1 MTDVFVSYAAEDRE
15 RAARLA
21 GALTALGWTVWWD
34 RRILAG
40 QTFDKAIER
49 ELYAAKSVVVLWSR
63 HSVESEWVKCEAAA
77 AAERDVLVPAAIDK
91 IRLPLEFR
99 RRQTAD
105 LIRWRGESEHPGYRM
120 LCEGLAAK
128 IGCEVPLPVAASE
141 RDAASGTLPPET
153 IRLERPETLEGSF
166 GRGAGRRVGWR
177 TVGIAVGVLAIA
189 GVAAALLIP
198 GLNREPEPQPAVK
211 SVPPADSAA
220 VRPAEPPHEP
230 PAGAT
235 HPRPAAGSSNPDT
248 GQTGTAKAP
257 SNVAPPGTAKPKPPQ
272 GTASSED
279 CRMDALRRLQQGE
292 INTQKYKEL
301 VGQCQ

>member
-91 IRLPLEFR
+91 VRLPLEFS

-105 LIRWRGESEHPGYRM
+105 LVRWRGESEHPGYRM

-141 RDAASGTLPPET
+141 RDGASGTLPPET

-166 GRGAGRRVGWR
+166 ERGAGRRVGWR

-189 GVAAALLIP
+189 GIVAALLIP
-198 GLNREPEPQPAVK
+198 GLNREAEPQPAAK

-220 VRPAEPPHEP
+220 VRPAEPPHEA
-230 PAGAT
+230 PAGAARSQPT
-235 HPRPAAGSSNPDT
+235 AGSASSGT
-248 GQTGTAKAP
+248 GQTGAAKAP
-257 SNVAPPGTAKPKPPQ
+257 SSAAPPATKPKPPQ
-272 GTASSED
+272 GTASAED

-301 VGQCQ
+301 VGQCR

>member
-1 MTDVFVSYAAEDRE
+1 VTDVFVSYAAEDRE

-49 ELYAAKSVVVLWSR
+49 ELYVAKSVVVLWSR

-166 GRGAGRRVGWR
+166 GREAVRRVGWR
-177 TVGIAVGVLAIA
+177 TVGIVVGVLAI
-189 GVAAALLIP
+189 GGIAAALLIP
-198 GLNREPEPQPAVK
+198 RLIPEPEPQPVVK
-211 SVPPADSAA
+211 VAPPADSA
-220 VRPAEPPHEP
+220 VIRPAEAPHEP

-235 HPRPAAGSSNPDT
+235 QPRPTTGSASPDT
-248 GQTGTAKAP
+248 GQTGTVKAP
-257 SNVAPPGTAKPKPPQ
+257 SSAVPAATAKPKPPQ
-272 GTASSED
+272 GTASAED

-292 INTQKYKEL
+292 ITTQKYKEL
-301 VGQCQ
+301 VGQCR

>member
-166 GRGAGRRVGWR
+166 GRGAVRRVGWR
-177 TVGIAVGVLAIA
+177 TVGIVVGVLAI
-189 GVAAALLIP
+189 GGIAAALLIP
-198 GLNREPEPQPAVK
+198 RLKPEPEPQPVVK
-211 SVPPADSAA
+211 VAPPADSA
-220 VRPAEPPHEP
+220 VD
-230 PAGAT
+230 T
-235 HPRPAAGSSNPDT
+235 PRRS
-248 GQTGTAKAP
+248 
-257 SNVAPPGTAKPKPPQ
+257 
-272 GTASSED
+272 AS
-279 CRMDALRRLQQGE
+279 
-292 INTQKYKEL
+292 
-301 VGQCQ
+301 

>member
-49 ELYAAKSVVVLWSR
+49 ELYVAKSVVVLWSR

-166 GRGAGRRVGWR
+166 GREAVRRVGWR
-177 TVGIAVGVLAIA
+177 TVGIVVGVLAI
-189 GVAAALLIP
+189 GGIAAALLIP
-198 GLNREPEPQPAVK
+198 RLIPEPEPQPVVK
-211 SVPPADSAA
+211 VAPPADSA
-220 VRPAEPPHEP
+220 VIRPAEAPHEP

-235 HPRPAAGSSNPDT
+235 QPRPTTGSASPDT
-248 GQTGTAKAP
+248 GQTGAVKAP
-257 SNVAPPGTAKPKPPQ
+257 SSAVPAATAKPKPPQ
-272 GTASSED
+272 GTASAED

-292 INTQKYKEL
+292 ITTQKYKEL
-301 VGQCQ
+301 VGQCR

>member
-1 MTDVFVSYAAEDRE
+1 VTDVFVSYAAEDRE

-49 ELYAAKSVVVLWSR
+49 ELYVAKSVVVLWSR

-128 IGCEVPLPVAASE
+128 IGCEVPPQVAASE
-141 RDAASGTLPPET
+141 RDGASGTLPPET

-166 GRGAGRRVGWR
+166 GRGAVRRVGWR
-177 TVGIAVGVLAIA
+177 TVGIVVGVLAI
-189 GVAAALLIP
+189 GGIAAALLIP
-198 GLNREPEPQPAVK
+198 RLIPEPEPQPVVK
-211 SVPPADSAA
+211 VAPPADSA
-220 VRPAEPPHEP
+220 VIRPAEAPHEP

-235 HPRPAAGSSNPDT
+235 QPRPTTGSASPDT
-248 GQTGTAKAP
+248 GQTGTVKAP
-257 SNVAPPGTAKPKPPQ
+257 SSAVPAATAKPKPPQ
-272 GTASSED
+272 GTASAED

-292 INTQKYKEL
+292 ITTQKYKEL
-301 VGQCQ
+301 VGQCR